1 MKQSE
6 KTPKTRMRTIPLC
19 LLALA
24 PENVRKTPPAA
35 SAQAELK
42 ASIAAHGLIGNLVA
56 RADGKDEDGRQ
67 RYAVV
72 AGGRRLAALQALAED
87 GAIGA
92 DHPVPCLV
100 APKKGGGELS
110 LAENVAR
117 EAMHPADQVTA
128 FSALAADG
136 LAVSAIAARF
146 GVSERTVEQRLRL
159 GNAAPELLE
168 AYRAGTIDLETLKA
182 FAVTSDRERQFAAY
196 EQVLGQGYRISAW
209 QVRRLL
215 TDERVPAGSDLARF
229 VGVDDYEAAG
239 GAVLRDL
246 FADEEERGVWLED
259 PALLEELAG
268 KKLKTEADA
277 QSKRWKWA
285 EARIDVDWNNVARY
299 GRINPE
305 PSEPTAE
312 ESAEI
317 DRLNER
323 QHDLANMDEED
334 WTEELEAESVTN
346 EARIE
351 EIGEGIEARAQ
362 FRPEDHAIAGCIVTI
377 GRDGALQRIE
387 GLVRPEDMPEKSDPA
402 GKAAAE
408 GGNGPA
414 DGTESAPAETAGSDP
429 GPVRAPAVS
438 PPQAAPVDPRA
449 QARQEAG
456 VGVGM
461 ADDLRAIRNTLA
473 KANLAANF
481 SAAFDLMVFQL
492 ARSVFARGFGVAY
505 HALDIA
511 VSETADR
518 PPLRMNDKEFG
529 MASPGEAMLA
539 DRSALPLDW
548 LDADDEAASFA
559 AVRALTTAEKKKLF
573 AACVARTLK
582 GQLSFEH
589 GARPETEATIARL
602 GIDFAKYVR
611 PTADLV
617 WSRLRKDRILA
628 IARQTL
634 GPAWAQARAKY
645 SKADLAA
652 AMEEA
657 FSPGPQPLGVDR
669 EAHAAALAWTPPGF
683 AAFDP
688 AEDPAAPPA
697 SGGESD
703 TARREEAE
711 TGSEQESGGEESGEA
726 PSDPPAL
733 AVVDGGP
740 PAGGG
745 DAAESTEVPGFL
757 RRAG

>member
-56 RADGKDEDGRQ
+56 RANGKDEEGRQ

-182 FAVTSDRERQFAAY
+182 FAVTTDRERQLAAY
-196 EQVLGQGYRISAW
+196 EQVSGHGYRISAW

-229 VGVDDYEAAG
+229 VCVDDYEAAG

-268 KKLKTEADA
+268 KKLQAEADA
-277 QSKRWKWA
+277 QSQRWKWA
-285 EARIDVDWNNVARY
+285 EARVDVDWNDVARF
-299 GRINPE
+299 GRITPE

-351 EIGEGIEARAQ
+351 EIGEGIEARAR

-387 GLVRPEDMPEKSDPA
+387 GLVRPKDMPEQSDPA
-402 GKAAAE
+402 RKAAAE

-429 GPVRAPAVS
+429 DRVRAPAIS
-438 PPQAAPVDPRA
+438 GPQAAPVDPRA

-461 ADDLRAIRNTLA
+461 ADDLRAIRNTLV
-473 KANLAANF
+473 KANLATNF
-481 SAAFDLMVFQL
+481 SAAFDLVVFQL
-492 ARSVFARGFGVAY
+492 ARGVFARGFTVAY

-511 VSETADR
+511 VNETADR
-518 PPLRMNDKEFG
+518 PPLRMNDREFG
-529 MASPGEAMLA
+529 KASPGEAMLA

-548 LDADDEAASFA
+548 LDEDDEAASFA
-559 AVRALTTAEKKKLF
+559 ALRALTAAEKKKLF

-611 PTADLV
+611 PTTDLV

-688 AEDPAAPPA
+688 AAPSA
-697 SGGESD
+697 SGGDSD
-703 TARREEAE
+703 AARREEAE
-711 TGSEQESGGEESGEA
+711 TGSEQGSGGEESGEA

-733 AVVDGGP
+733 AVVDGRP

-757 RRAG
+757 RQAG

>member
-19 LLALA
+19 LLSLA

-56 RADGKDEDGRQ
+56 RADGKDEEGRQ

-72 AGGRRLAALQALAED
+72 AGGRRLAALKTLAED

-117 EAMHPADQVTA
+117 EAMHPADQVIA

-182 FAVTSDRERQFAAY
+182 FAVTTDRERQLAAY
-196 EQVLGQGYRISAW
+196 EQVSGQGYRISAW

-229 VGVDDYEAAG
+229 VGVEDYEAAG

-259 PALLEELAG
+259 PALLEELAA

-277 QSKRWKWA
+277 QSKRWKWT
-285 EARIDVDWNNVARY
+285 EARIDVDWNDVARF
-299 GRINPE
+299 GRIRPE
-305 PSEPTAE
+305 PSGPTAE
-312 ESAEI
+312 ERAEI

-346 EARIE
+346 ETRIE

-387 GLVRPEDMPEKSDPA
+387 GLVRPEDMPEQSDPA
-402 GKAAAE
+402 GKAAAK
-408 GGNGPA
+408 GGNGPT
-414 DGTESAPAETAGSDP
+414 DGTESAPAETAGSEPD
-429 GPVRAPAVS
+429 GVRAAAVS

-461 ADDLRAIRNTLA
+461 ADDLRAIRTALV
-473 KANLAANF
+473 KANLATNF

-492 ARSVFARGFGVAY
+492 ARGVFARGPSVAY
-505 HALDIA
+505 HALDIT

-518 PPLRMNDKEFG
+518 PPLRMNDKDFG
-529 MASPGEAMLA
+529 KASPGEAMLA

-548 LDADDEAASFA
+548 LDEDDEAAAFA
-559 AVRALTTAEKKKLF
+559 ALRALTAAEKKKLF

-589 GARPETEATIARL
+589 EARPETEATIARL

-657 FSPGPQPLGVDR
+657 FSPEPQPLGVDR

-688 AEDPAAPPA
+688 AAPPA

-703 TARREEAE
+703 AARREEAE
-711 TGSEQESGGEESGEA
+711 TGSEQGSGGGESGEA

-733 AVVDGGP
+733 AVVDGGS

-757 RRAG
+757 HRAG